1 MSTVTNKTP
10 LTNLPTWFETESE
23 SQRRPAQ
30 GTVSVN
36 DRELT
41 LAGEDG
47 EFTFP
52 LSDVSD
58 IQVGHVPDIFG
69 PVPPGKVPV
78 TVAFSDADGL
88 SIALVANEKSVAQ
101 KFTLQLIKG
110 LVNGRSVRIRHPAR
124 IGDASPDTSFE
135 RGSLALS
142 RNVMNFGTAQ
152 CAQISTK
159 DVTGF
164 ERTSEVI
171 DGVEQPLIAIDFVQG
186 DTPVRSLVQPADSQM
201 AAVLGRYLQYT
212 ATPTEPTPTAAPRT
226 SD

>member
-1 MSTVTNKTP
+1 MSTVTNRTP
-10 LTNLPTWFETESE
+10 VTDLPTWFETESE
-23 SQRRPAQ
+23 SQRRPAK
-30 GTVSVN
+30 GTVSVT

-47 EFTFP
+47 EFTYP
-52 LSDVSD
+52 LSEVSD

-88 SIALVANEKSVAQ
+88 SVALVANQKSVAQ
-101 KFTLQLIKG
+101 KFTLQLIKS

-124 IGDASPDTSFE
+124 IGDANPDTLFE

-142 RNVMNFGTAQ
+142 RDAMQFGTPQSAS
-152 CAQISTK
+152 IETT
-159 DVTGF
+159 DVVGF
-164 ERTSEVI
+164 ERTRGTI
-171 DGVEQPLIAIDFVQG
+171 RGVEQPLIAIDFVQDG
-186 DTPVRSLVQPADSQM
+186 TPFRSLIQPADSQM
-201 AAVLGRYLQYT
+201 AAILGRYLQYT
-212 ATPTEPTPTAAPRT
+212 ATPTQPTPTAAPRK